1 MIRPQ
6 VLILAECPEC
16 GYDRT
21 LATVTNEKRK
31 ISPDT
36 YECVCGEQIAT
47 PLIVLNY
54 PSSVK
59 GDNTNE

>member
-1 MIRPQ
+1 MIRPH
-6 VLILAECPEC
+6 VLITVECPEC

-21 LATVTNEKRK
+21 LAMVTNEKRK

-54 PSSVK
+54 PSK

>member
-6 VLILAECPEC
+6 ILILTECPEC

-21 LATVTNEKRK
+21 LASVSGEKRK
-31 ISPDT
+31 IASDT

-54 PSSVK
+54 PSAK
-59 GDNTNE
+59 GEPNNE